1 MAATEREDA
10 RAPSDRG
17 AGGSNRWVGGARRGF
32 VREGE
37 TKGNKDMETNLEKWR
52 QGGPETSGKGQG
64 NRLRAWVGAAAAG
77 EFQGHSPATPSRSA
91 GGKPQGALRS

>member
-1 MAATEREDA
+1 MPGPPVTAGLG
-10 RAPSDRG
+10 APTDG
-17 AGGSNRWVGGARRGF
+17 WGGARRGF